1 MTSALATYA
10 GVLRQPTVL
19 APFLAAVL
27 ARLPIAMTPLGI
39 VLLVQADRGSYGVA
53 GVVTGAFAL
62 GTAAGAPVWGRLM
75 DRHGQT
81 RVLVPTVLAS
91 AVLIATLA
99 LGTVA
104 GVPSAVL
111 VAVAAA
117 AGITF
122 PPFSAAM
129 RSTWRRLL
137 PEGPGRR
144 AGFALDAVAV
154 ESLFVGGPLILSL
167 LLLISPPVAPLL
179 VTAALLA
186 AGGLTYSWAPAVR
199 TQSRAVAGDRAD
211 PGRPADGSTVAD
223 RSGTDS
229 AAVPLRTGG
238 RSRVM
243 VGGLPLVLA
252 ISAAMAI
259 GFGVIDTSIAATARQ
274 VLDRPESLGLLFAAI
289 AGASVVG
296 GLLYGTRSSA
306 DREHRRLPFAL
317 GMFAVSLAPVPFLL
331 EAGRPPLWSL
341 LPLLFLAG
349 LAIAPALIMMQHLVD
364 RSAPDGRGNEAQ
376 AWLSTSNTA
385 GAAAGTAAAG
395 LLIDAHGVPVS
406 FGAAVLAVLG
416 SCALAVAARRRVGWS
431 RL

>member
-1 MTSALATYA
+1 MSSALATYA
-10 GVLRQPTVL
+10 GVLRHPAVL

-39 VLLVQADRGSYGVA
+39 VLLVQAERGSYGIA

-81 RVLVPTVLAS
+81 RVLVPTVLTS
-91 AVLIATLA
+91 ALLIAGLA
-99 LGTVA
+99 VGTVA
-104 GVPSAVL
+104 DVPSAVL
-111 VAVAAA
+111 VVVAAA
-117 AGITF
+117 AGGTF

-137 PEGPGRR
+137 PDGADRR

-154 ESLFVGGPLILSL
+154 ESLFVGGPLFLSL

-199 TQSRAVAGDRAD
+199 AQGRPTPAGDLAASGAVAGSAL
-211 PGRPADGSTVAD
+211 
-223 RSGTDS
+223 RSATG
-229 AAVPLRTGG
+229 VGG
-238 RSRVM
+238 RQRVM
-243 VGGLPLVLA
+243 AGALPLVLA
-252 ISAAMAI
+252 ISAVMSI

-274 VLDRPESLGLLFAAI
+274 VLDDPATLGLLFAAI

-306 DREHRRLPFAL
+306 DREHRRLPLAL
-317 GMFAVSLAPVPFLL
+317 GMFAVSLVPVPFLL

-349 LAIAPALIMMQHLVD
+349 LAIAPALIMLQHLVD
-364 RSAPDGRGNEAQ
+364 RSAPTGRSNEAQ

-385 GAAAGTAAAG
+385 GGAAGTAAAG
-395 LLIDAHGVPVS
+395 LLIDAHGVPIS
-406 FGAAVLAVLG
+406 FGAAVLALLG
-416 SCALAVAARRRVGWS
+416 SCGLSLAARSRVGRS
-431 RL
+431 GRVGR

>member
-1 MTSALATYA
+1 MSTGALATYA
-10 GVLRQPTVL
+10 GVLRQRAVL

-39 VLLVQADRGSYGVA
+39 VLLVQAERGSYGIA

-81 RVLVPTVLAS
+81 RVLVPTVVAS
-91 AVLIATLA
+91 ALLITALA

-104 GVPSAVL
+104 DLPSAVL
-111 VAVAAA
+111 VTLAAA
-117 AGITF
+117 AGVTF

-137 PEGPGRR
+137 PEGPARR

-154 ESLFVGGPLILSL
+154 ESLFVGGPLFLSL
-167 LLLISPPVAPLL
+167 LLLITPPVAPLL
-179 VTAALLA
+179 VTAGLLA
-186 AGGLTYSWAPAVR
+186 AGGLTYSFAPAVR
-199 TQSRAVAGDRAD
+199 S
-211 PGRPADGSTVAD
+211 PGRPTAHSDGPVEASP
-223 RSGTDS
+223 GTG
-229 AAVPLRTGG
+229 L

-243 VGGLPLVLA
+243 AGALPLVLA
-252 ISAAMAI
+252 ISAAMSI

-274 VLDRPESLGLLFAAI
+274 VLGDPASLGVLFAAI

-306 DREHRRLPFAL
+306 DREHRRLPLAL
-317 GMFAVSLAPVPFLL
+317 GMFAVSLSPVPFLL
-331 EAGRPPLWSL
+331 AAGRPPLWSL

-349 LAIAPALIMMQHLVD
+349 LAIAPALIMLQHLVD
-364 RSAPDGRGNEAQ
+364 RSAPAGRSNEAQ

-385 GAAAGTAAAG
+385 GGAAGTAAAG
-395 LLIDAHGVPVS
+395 LLIDAHGVAAS
-406 FGAAVLAVLG
+406 FGAAVLALLG
-416 SCALAVAARRRVGWS
+416 SCALALAARRRVG
-431 RL
+431 R

>member
-1 MTSALATYA
+1 MSSALATYA
-10 GVLRQPTVL
+10 GVLRQRTVL

-27 ARLPIAMTPLGI
+27 ARLPIAMTPLAI
-39 VLLVQADRGSYGVA
+39 VLLVQAERGSYGIA

-81 RVLVPTVLAS
+81 RVLVPTVLTS
-91 AVLIATLA
+91 ALLIAGLA
-99 LGTVA
+99 IGTVVD
-104 GVPSAVL
+104 VPSAVL
-111 VAVAAA
+111 VVVAAA
-117 AGITF
+117 AGGSF

-137 PEGPGRR
+137 PEGPARR

-154 ESLFVGGPLILSL
+154 ESLFVGGPLFLSL

-186 AGGLTYSWAPAVR
+186 AGGLSYSWAPAVR
-199 TQSRAVAGDRAD
+199 SQ
-211 PGRPADGSTVAD
+211 RPISAAEPLHTPV
-223 RSGTDS
+223 SGTG
-229 AAVPLRTGG
+229 VPPTAGRAGG
-238 RSRVM
+238 GARVM
-243 VGGLPLVLA
+243 TGALPLVLA
-252 ISAAMAI
+252 ISAVMAV

-274 VLDRPESLGLLFAAI
+274 VLGDPASLGVLFAAI

-296 GLLYGTRSSA
+296 GLLYGTRSSS
-306 DREHRRLPFAL
+306 DREHRRLPLAL

-331 EAGRPPLWSL
+331 EAGRPSLWSL

-349 LAIAPALIMMQHLVD
+349 LAIAPALIMLQHLVD
-364 RSAPDGRGNEAQ
+364 GSAPAGRSNEAQ

-385 GAAAGTAAAG
+385 GGAAGTAAAG
-395 LLIDAHGVPVS
+395 LLIDAHGVPAS
-406 FGAAVLAVLG
+406 FGTAVLALLG
-416 SCALAVAARRRVGWS
+416 SCVLALAARRRVGRS
-431 RL
+431 QPQR

>member
-10 GVLRQPTVL
+10 GVLRQRTVL

-39 VLLVQADRGSYGVA
+39 VLLVQAERGSYGIA

-81 RVLVPTVLAS
+81 RVLVPTVLTS
-91 AVLIATLA
+91 ALLIAGLA
-99 LGTVA
+99 VGTVA
-104 GVPSAVL
+104 DVPSAVL
-111 VAVAAA
+111 VVVAAA
-117 AGITF
+117 AGGTF

-137 PEGPGRR
+137 PEGAARR

-154 ESLFVGGPLILSL
+154 ESLFVGGPLFLSL
-167 LLLISPPVAPLL
+167 LLLISPPIAPLL

-186 AGGLTYSWAPAVR
+186 AGGLAYSWAPAVR
-199 TQSRAVAGDRAD
+199 SQHRIADSEPAASGAASDVMAGVELPPTGA
-211 PGRPADGSTVAD
+211 GRG
-223 RSGTDS
+223 
-229 AAVPLRTGG
+229 
-238 RSRVM
+238 SRVM
-243 VGGLPLVLA
+243 VGALPLVLA
-252 ISAAMAI
+252 ISAVMAI

-274 VLDRPESLGLLFAAI
+274 VLGDPASLGVLFAAI

-306 DREHRRLPFAL
+306 DREHRRLPLAL

-331 EAGRPPLWSL
+331 HAGRPPLWSL

-349 LAIAPALIMMQHLVD
+349 LAIAPALIMLQHLVD
-364 RSAPDGRGNEAQ
+364 RSAPGGRSNEAQ

-385 GAAAGTAAAG
+385 GGAAGTAAAG

-406 FGAAVLAVLG
+406 FGAAVLALLG
-416 SCALAVAARRRVGWS
+416 SSALALAARRRIGHP
-431 RL
+431 RPEK